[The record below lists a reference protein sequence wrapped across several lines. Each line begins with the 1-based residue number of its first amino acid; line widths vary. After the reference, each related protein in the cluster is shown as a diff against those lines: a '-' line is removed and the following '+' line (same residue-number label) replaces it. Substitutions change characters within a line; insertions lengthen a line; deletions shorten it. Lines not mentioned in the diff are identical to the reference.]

1 VVDNRSIR
9 LCMSSRVG
17 LAAWLASSYPASIR
31 AYDGPLK
38 VASQQHGS
46 TAGSTTVVTIECR
59 VAVIGAIS
67 DQQDGVLAWLPFRM
81 PC

>member
-1 VVDNRSIR
+1 MVDNRSIR

-17 LAAWLASSYPASIR
+17 PAAWLASSFPASIR

-38 VASQQHGS
+38 VASRQHNI
-46 TAGSTTVVTIECR
+46 TIECR

-81 PC
+81 PR